1 MDINPVLNLNRHPRD
16 CDDCSLID
24 AENVM
29 LSNDQSVLVTEPSI
43 TYNKTIT
50 NTIEEYYT
58 NILSNPSLNK
68 KYNLFDSNGKA
79 LYKVIGCIECSDELV
94 IFTAFRLQDLIGIAD
109 ADKTYFD
116 ILNNKAV
123 IFRYK
128 TTNDI
133 CKIAYDYRGGIS
145 IQYISEN
152 ENSKIKGTFTYNVD
166 NSLIIAIAEY
176 YKDKNKIPLRTINL
190 GTFEGINIEF
200 SDVNIDSNL
209 FSIAPEIYLPNM
221 TNQSYIKGSSTKGW
235 NYFFIRYKI
244 NKVDYTAWFPFGH
257 PIYIDSIEQVNIV
270 KYGFN
275 QCIIATDSPDG
286 LKEVE
291 EKRIFPS
298 YEPVGYVTGC
308 SDYISNKGD
317 VANITAK
324 FNITFNNYTRLTKLY
339 GEGFSYQIAVLCS
352 SKSYTKAYTTYDI
365 INKSDN
371 EEFILNINNMNDTD
385 NMQFAN
391 NNFNFY
397 NVKNLTAYKNRLYI
411 SNYKITNI
419 DDKSL
424 EKYTDNIV
432 LKCKN
437 YKTDNDS
444 DYLYNI
450 GLIRIS
456 TDIKYD
462 DDGITPTS
470 NLESGEGANI
480 DKQSYQFDCNSVGD
494 ISLTTFLNVSGETKI
509 TIIDGAEEENCNAKD
524 VFIRKKNRLANA
536 STLCISTPLN
546 SERTDVIKI
555 KYGNNITE
563 INTKA
568 YYGLTPIPYINT
580 SHTFNERIK
589 NTTLIPG
596 EVYNFYIHFIDKY
609 GQFTNGYK
617 LHNKTTHNYKKEVRT
632 VFKYED
638 LYISFPVNQNV
649 AKNGILNTDNILFH
663 NSISYTGELSVA
675 ISGGGSMKSFID
687 QYSVYSKNEYN
698 TIKWYQI
705 TDCPLLVDISA
716 NMSQCFGYFENNNGD
731 DLFKVPDY
739 YTTTHN
745 KRLIGL
751 DITGVTI
758 PNGYI
763 GYFIS
768 YENFEARQIYTGLL
782 TNSDFRINHY
792 KTSFNSGGKKEWGER
807 YTRSDIM
814 FAPLNFRNTN
824 KMHFYTSQITTGDKI
839 KFNYSILKLR
849 ECAFP
854 PDKYKRYWQ
863 QAPFFKYPKDCNKPI
878 KNISNNVDYYPIPKY
893 KLAPAGSVQD
903 SRMGLGTCIEM
914 DNDYNLFGEIPY
926 VGETNDPYNGDK
938 LPKMFIATLI
948 NSNRDIYMGKEKV
961 LVRCSDYYY
970 ENSPQTI
977 TEHLN
982 GRFTY
987 DCTIIYDGHGV
998 IFNEADGTIKGIN
1011 NGLPFYPET
1020 AGFLS
1025 KDENGNRD
1033 DVEYKFGDSRFKDSS
1048 IAFKWSWDAYTPFM
1062 NYVQFGVYTDKMY
1075 ESKSFKNAP
1084 DGKVFKVYSPGRY
1097 RQDTLE
1103 SEASFVTGVIVEPIN
1118 SIDLFEN
1125 RQSDLGIF
1133 NPKTY
1138 TNVNKNTADAEQF
1151 DKRVNR
1157 SNVIKDENRS
1167 NAWRTFPA
1175 EGYKI
1180 ISENKGKITNLYGVG
1195 TIFLVH
1201 TEHSLFMF
1209 DIDNTMKTE
1218 GKSIQLY
1225 QPDTF
1230 DVDYK
1235 EVLTSD
1241 LGYGGLQDSN
1251 SWIADQFG
1259 YIFYNRDS
1267 HRFFIFDAG
1276 QLGNPDEEIIEFLA
1290 KYRPDTC
1297 IFFNDKEN
1305 HRLLIKMCYKNN
1317 TENDKVIL
1325 SFNYDTKKFISR
1337 HSYEFE
1343 DAFNTKI
1350 DSFMLF
1356 NDGISDK
1363 FYQFIKDNN
1372 SYSIFENMPII
1383 NGKSI
1388 SQYVPVYARQL
1399 PIITTFGDV
1408 YTEDGINPY
1417 FAPAKLKIIVNTNYN
1432 LVKFIEYITY
1442 KLYKINAAKNDNAF
1456 SPVEDRIV
1464 PFSGVTLR
1472 VYNDQIDT
1480 GYIDILINLEDAKN
1494 VFTNYEKPYWDLG
1507 NWNFSYLRNTRLS
1520 NVDDIVSRLYGN
1532 WFVFEFVINN
1542 DDNKVEFESLM
1553 VNLSKDKRV

>member
-1 MDINPVLNLNRHPRD
+1 MDIVPVLNLNRHPRD

-24 AENVM
+24 AENIM
-29 LSNDQSVLVTEPSI
+29 LSTDQSVLVTEPSI

-50 NTIEEYYT
+50 NTIEEYYN
-58 NILSNPSLNK
+58 NIFNNPTLTK
-68 KYNLFDSNGKA
+68 KYSILDDEGRA

-94 IFTAFRLQDLIGIAD
+94 IFVAFRLQDLKGIVNK
-109 ADKTYFD
+109 DKQYLEL
-116 ILNNKAV
+116 LNNKAV

-128 TTNDI
+128 TTEDI
-133 CKIAYDYRGGIS
+133 CRISYYYRGGIS
-145 IQYISEN
+145 IQHISEN
-152 ENSKIKGTFTYNVD
+152 ENSIIKGTFTYNVD

-176 YKDKNKIPLRTINL
+176 YKDENKIPLRTINL
-190 GTFEGINIEF
+190 GTFENTNIEF
-200 SDVNIDSNL
+200 SDIEIDSNL

-221 TNQSYIKGSSTKGW
+221 INQSYVKGSSMKGW
-235 NYFFIRYKI
+235 NYFFIRFKI
-244 NKVDYTAWFPFGH
+244 NKIDYTSWFPFGH
-257 PIYIDSIEQVNIV
+257 PIYIDSIEQVNII

-275 QCIIATDSPDG
+275 QCIYDIESDNA
-286 LKEVE
+286 LKDQE
-291 EKRIFPS
+291 ERRIFPS

-317 VANITAK
+317 IANITTK
-324 FNITFNNYTRLTKLY
+324 FNISFNNYEELIKLY
-339 GEGFSYQIAVLCS
+339 KNNFIYQVAVLCS
-352 SKSYTKAYTTYDI
+352 SKSYTKAYSTYDN
-365 INKSDN
+365 INKTNN
-371 EEFILNINNMNDTD
+371 EEFILNINNMVPID
-385 NMQFAN
+385 NVSFVDN
-391 NNFNFY
+391 SFNYY
-397 NVKNLTAYKNRLYI
+397 NVRNLTAYKNRLYI
-411 SNYKITNI
+411 SNYKINNI
-419 DDKSL
+419 DDKDL
-424 EKYTDNIV
+424 EKYTDNIS
-432 LKCKN
+432 LKCKV
-437 YKTDNDS
+437 YKIDNNN

-456 TDIKYD
+456 TDIKYGS
-462 DDGITPTS
+462 DGITPTS
-470 NLESGEGANI
+470 DVESGEGANI
-480 DKQSYQFDCNSVGD
+480 DKQSYQFDCDSLGN
-494 ISLTTFLNVSGETKI
+494 IQLTTFLNISGKTNV
-509 TIIDGAEEENCNAKD
+509 TIIDGSEKEECLAED
-524 VFIRKKNRLANA
+524 VRIRKKNGTSYA
-536 STLCISTPLN
+536 SEIWISTPLN
-546 SERTDVIKI
+546 GKRQGEIKI
-555 KYGNNITE
+555 QYGNNVTTF
-563 INTKA
+563 NTKA
-568 YYGLTPIPYINT
+568 YYGLTQIPYINT
-580 SHTFNERIK
+580 NHTFNERIK

-617 LHNKTTHNYKKEVRT
+617 LHNKNIHNYKNEDRIT
-632 VFKYED
+632 FKYED
-638 LYISFPVNQNV
+638 MIVSFPVNQNV
-649 AKNGILNTDNILFH
+649 AKNGILNVDNILFH
-663 NSISYTGELSVA
+663 DSISYTGELKGLNSSQYN
-675 ISGGGSMKSFID
+675 IEEFKK
-687 QYSVYSKNEYN
+687 QYSIYSKDEYN

-705 TDCPLLVDISA
+705 TDCPLVTNT
-716 NMSQCFGYFENNNGD
+716 NMPQCFGYFENNNGD
-731 DLFKVPDY
+731 VLFKVPDY
-739 YTTTHN
+739 YTTTTN
-745 KRLIGL
+745 KQLIGL
-751 DITGVTI
+751 DVTGVTI
-758 PNGYI
+758 PKGYV

-768 YENFEARQIYTGLL
+768 YEKFEARQIYTGLL
-782 TNSDFRINHY
+782 TNSDFRVNHY
-792 KTSFNSGGKKEWGER
+792 KTNFNSGGEDEWGQR
-807 YTRSDIM
+807 YARSDVM

-824 KMHFYTSQITTGDKI
+824 KMHFYTSQITTGDAI

-849 ECAFP
+849 ECTFP
-854 PDKYKRYWQ
+854 PDKYERYWQ

-878 KNISNNVDYYPIPKY
+878 RNISNNVNYYPIPKY
-893 KLAPAGSVQD
+893 KLALAESVQD

-926 VGETNDPYNGDK
+926 IGETNDTSAGDP

-970 ENSPQTI
+970 DNSPKVI

-1025 KDENGNRD
+1025 KDSSGNRD
-1033 DVEYKFGDSRFKDSS
+1033 DTEFKFSPGRYNNKG
-1048 IAFKWSWDAYTPFM
+1048 IAFKYSWDAYTPFM

-1084 DGKVFKVYSPGRY
+1084 KGKVFKVYAPGGY
-1097 RQDTLE
+1097 RQDSLE
-1103 SEASFVTGVIVEPIN
+1103 SEDAFVTGVIVEPIN

-1125 RQSDLGIF
+1125 RQSSLDIF

-1138 TNVNKNTADAEQF
+1138 VNINKNSISAEQF
-1151 DKRVNR
+1151 DKRINR
-1157 SNVIKDENRS
+1157 SNVIKDENRT
-1167 NAWRTFPA
+1167 NAWRIFPV
-1175 EGYKI
+1175 EGYKV

-1241 LGYGGLQDSN
+1241 LGYGGLQNSN

-1259 YIFYNRDS
+1259 YMFYNRDL

-1276 QLGNPDEEIIEFLA
+1276 QLGNPDEEIIEFLY

-1297 IFFNDKEN
+1297 TFFNDKER
-1305 HRLLIKMCYKNN
+1305 HRLLIRMIYKNN
-1317 TENDKVIL
+1317 TKYDRIIL

-1337 HSYEFE
+1337 HAYDFE

-1356 NDGISDK
+1356 NDGVSDK
-1363 FYQFIKDNN
+1363 FYQFVKDNS
-1372 SYSIFENMPII
+1372 SYSVFENKPTI
-1383 NGKSI
+1383 NGKVI
-1388 SQYVPVYARQL
+1388 SQYIPVYERQA
-1399 PIITTFGDV
+1399 PILTDSREV
-1408 YTEDGINPY
+1408 YAKGELNPY
-1417 FAPAKLKIIVNTNYN
+1417 FSNAKLKIIVNNNYN
-1432 LVKFIEYITY
+1432 LVKFIEYVTY
-1442 KLYKINAAKNDNAF
+1442 KLYKINTVKNDNAF
-1456 SPVEDRIV
+1456 SPVEERII
-1464 PFSGVTLR
+1464 PFSGVSLR

-1480 GYIDILINLEDAKN
+1480 GYLDILIDLEEAKN
-1494 VFTNYEKPYWDLG
+1494 VFANYEKPYWDLG

-1520 NVDDIVSRLYGN
+1520 NADDIVSRLYGN